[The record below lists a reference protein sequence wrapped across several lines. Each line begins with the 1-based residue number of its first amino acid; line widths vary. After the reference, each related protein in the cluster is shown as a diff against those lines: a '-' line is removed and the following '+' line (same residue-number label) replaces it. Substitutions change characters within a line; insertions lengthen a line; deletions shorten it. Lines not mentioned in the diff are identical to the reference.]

1 MGEVELKTEESIF
14 ARITELFNSVPLF
27 AYR

>member
-1 MGEVELKTEESIF
+1 MGEMELKTEESIF
-14 ARITELFNSVPLF
+14 AQLTELFNSVPLF